1 MIRILFTIFFIFGLI
16 GCFVFAFVKINKQKT
31 NNQEENSFDNFFFKQ
46 KQFLKVG
53 IIYVIICSIIF
64 AMCSLNVAKYL
75 QMDKT
80 TQGDVISVINDTTI
94 GKKIG
99 TIHYTANGRVS
110 VLETEISDKIQP
122 NTRIIVKYNS
132 NNVTSAMIDGSY
144 GLCQFWLIY
153 LIFSVIYLIVFLL
166 FFLTTTRDMSD
177 FKKRYG
183 L

>member
-1 MIRILFTIFFIFGLI
+1 MIRTLFTIFFILGLI
-16 GCFVFAFVKINKQKT
+16 GCFVFAFVKINKQKSK
-31 NNQEENSFDNFFFKQ
+31 NQEKNSFDEFFFKQ

-80 TQGDVISVINDTTI
+80 TQGDIISVINDTTI
-94 GKKIG
+94 GKRIG

-110 VLETEISDKIQP
+110 VLKTEVSNKIQP
-122 NTRIIVKYNS
+122 NTKVMVRYNS
-132 NNVTSAMIDGSY
+132 NKITSAMVDGSY